1 MRSSSFIARP
11 LIVQVLTGIVL
22 VLFCVTFLR
31 FVSLTFAETPA
42 PHTTTITTNNVD
54 ALFVFDRQVMEAERE
69 MNRAIRRLAWSPRK
83 HKRAWCGHD
92 ERHERLRAAQH
103 QAHQAKL
110 RLLRL
115 QEQQRLT
122 ETVEHELKLR
132 AAQPSEE
139 DALLRSQLGLDQAP
153 IIVMH

>member
-31 FVSLTFAETPA
+31 FVSLTFAEAPA
-42 PHTTTITTNNVD
+42 PHNTAITTDNGD
-54 ALFVFDRQVMEAERE
+54 ALFAFDRQVMEAECE
-69 MNRAIRRLAWSPRK
+69 MNHAIRRLAWSRGK
-83 HKRAWCGHD
+83 DKRAWCGHD
-92 ERHERLRAAQH
+92 ERYERFRAAQH
-103 QAHQAKL
+103 QALQAKL

-115 QEQQRLT
+115 QERQRLAA
-122 ETVEHELKLR
+122 TVEHELQLR

-139 DALLRSQLGLDQAP
+139 DALLRSRLGLDQAP
-153 IIVMH
+153 IMVMH